1 LGLAFALKGY
11 AHILGDQLD
20 SDWDF
25 CDLHALQEMAESG
38 IVPSASDLAGMCMAR
53 FDSTWREKLRPG
65 DLLVA
70 GKNTGYSAACL
81 DGMPEDPHLYGFAA
95 VALKALG
102 VAAVLCES
110 AATNFQRSSLEQGL
124 PVVECRTIRTSVREG
139 DELFVDLERGTIDN
153 LSLGGR
159 LYFRPMP
166 SFILD
171 MLKAGGLY
179 PLIEKRGYGS

>member
-1 LGLAFALKGY
+1 LALVLKGC

-25 CDLHALQEMAESG
+25 CDLHALQAMAENG
-38 IVPSASDLAGMCMAR
+38 IAPSPNDLAGMCMAR
-53 FDSTWREKLRPG
+53 FDSAWREKIRPG

-81 DGMPEDPHLYGFAA
+81 DGMAEDPHLYGFAA
-95 VALKALG
+95 LALKTLG
-102 VAAVLCES
+102 IAAVLCES

-124 PVVECRTIRTSVREG
+124 PVVECRAIRTSVREG
-139 DELFVDLERGTIDN
+139 DELLVDLESGTVDN
-153 LSLGGR
+153 LSLGQR

-171 MLKAGGLY
+171 MLNAGGLY